1 MCCCFLF
8 FVCLF
13 GWLDGHQSLHP
24 IRHGFYTNG
33 YISILIHLQVQ
44 YIITLIYQ
52 DTIPVRC
59 LFVLLPTC
67 ISRLCV
73 LIRGCQSLFRAC
85 HLHLLKIVR
94 WACHLH
100 LLKRVRWGCHL
111 HLVNRVRW
119 GCHLH
124 VVAHPI
130 LSLKGRWWPPPSYF
144 KGWGID
150 MPSPS
155 YNET

>member
-1 MCCCFLF
+1 MGWPIVHGVDWMTRECF
-8 FVCLF
+8 CNAKIYRK
-13 GWLDGHQSLHP
+13 SLSSSSEP
-24 IRHGFYTNG
+24 A
-33 YISILIHLQVQ
+33 Q
-44 YIITLIYQ
+44 
-52 DTIPVRC
+52 C

-73 LIRGCQSLFRAC
+73 LIRGCQSLFRACHLHLLKRVRWAC

-144 KGWGID
+144 KG
-150 MPSPS
+150 
-155 YNET
+155 

>member
-1 MCCCFLF
+1 MSRVSSF
-8 FVCLF
+8 
-13 GWLDGHQSLHP
+13 HQHLHTNLVSGVPP
-24 IRHGFYTNG
+24 IHYF
-33 YISILIHLQVQ
+33 ISVP
-44 YIITLIYQ
+44 TLIYQ
-52 DTIPVRC
+52 DTLPAQC
-59 LFVLLPTC
+59 LFVLLSTC
-67 ISRLCV
+67 ISRLCF
-73 LIRGCQSLFRAC
+73 LIRGCQSLLRACHLHLLKRVRWAC

-111 HLVNRVRW
+111 HLANRVRW

-144 KGWGID
+144 KG
-150 MPSPS
+150 
-155 YNET
+155 